1 MKEIIAYL
9 WEAWECIRWCFYLV
23 TYSLCSLLI
32 DKSLWGN
39 KIKIWILFIVKSD
52 FMRNIIDSLAKLSGE
67 EKRRYMETSSDTVMY
82 MLSQSKEKIKESI
95 SNSIF
100 DTLDIKEKIESLESV
115 IVIKPWGEK
124 ELLWWVVV
132 LDLIIYLC
140 NKLSIDIQ
148 EIKEVKISPEMIDVI
163 YHWEPADK
171 NNSQVYHDLCMYF
184 WSWMR
189 TFVFMDEYSCQS

>member
-1 MKEIIAYL
+1 
-9 WEAWECIRWCFYLV
+9 
-23 TYSLCSLLI
+23 
-32 DKSLWGN
+32 
-39 KIKIWILFIVKSD
+39 
-52 FMRNIIDSLAKLSGE
+52 MRNIIDSLAKLSGE

-184 WSWMR
+184 WSWMSTIIKIKWDNIIEKANLIKLHIR
-189 TFVFMDEYSCQS
+189 LLYIAKNQGKYNFIKNVLHSPDINEIDDNLKALWYIK